1 MALWHRLSAL
11 CALMII
17 CGALHSLGAQD
28 RIRIVAAER
37 GFAFSGG
44 NLRLPDDNHVMLVL
58 TVRGFT
64 EDQWNQLPLS
74 RFVVSD
80 GTNTY
85 HCQLRTAA
93 SLREVSSVV
102 GEPRLVFMVPKA
114 AMTLSLRFRSEP
126 PIPFVSSSKIQNV
139 IQ

>member
-1 MALWHRLSAL
+1 MALSHRVSAL

-17 CGALHSLGAQD
+17 CGALRTLGAQD
-28 RIRIVAAER
+28 RIRVVAAER
-37 GFAFSGG
+37 GFAFGGG

-64 EDQWNQLPLS
+64 EDQWNRLPLS
-74 RFVVSD
+74 GFVVSD

-85 HCQLRTAA
+85 RCQLRTAA
-93 SLREVSSVV
+93 SLREASSVV

-114 AMTLSLRFRSEP
+114 ALMLSLHFRGEP
-126 PIPFVSSSKIQNV
+126 PIPFVSSSKIQSV